1 MHNAFRNVEKLPTK
15 YNCNTNP
22 CITTMILEDYLTQ
35 LDMKVDAKN
44 RKILPSL
51 ISVLLTLR
59 THFSETQGLC
69 FFQLTVPTSYSF

>member
-1 MHNAFRNVEKLPTK
+1 
-15 YNCNTNP
+15 
-22 CITTMILEDYLTQ
+22 MILEDYLTQ